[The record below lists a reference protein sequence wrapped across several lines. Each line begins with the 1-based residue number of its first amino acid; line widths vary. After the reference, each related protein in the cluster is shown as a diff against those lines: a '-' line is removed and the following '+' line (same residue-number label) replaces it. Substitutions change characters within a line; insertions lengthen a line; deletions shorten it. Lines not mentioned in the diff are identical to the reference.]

1 MIVNFKNILIGL
13 LVLGFFGLIYAFL
26 GSSPEMVADKR
37 LIVEEE
43 PLQTPSFRAEQ
54 FSGDTLELSTEL
66 DNAVLADDEVIQ
78 SAESVNAELATNV
91 SSEPEALGLIDRS
104 ATSDINPFAADEG
117 YANIEAPEAPEAP
130 EAMAEAAVVPEL
142 ETVLVIDE
150 SGQVADAMIAEAMD
164 SPELASVSTT
174 DVAVIPSPDE
184 FIDLNLVEEEP
195 LEMVLLE
202 GDELIMDDVNEEMG
216 KYKAIVESF
225 AQNEEVKNIALASEE
240 ASAPVTDVTNP
251 FAEKE
256 VMSIAT
262 PIVIPEVDEAL
273 MLGEDPI
280 SLEYQS
286 TMAKLLDVKQQMV
299 EADAENARLKARF
312 SSVVNQNRELAI
324 LIKDIDIKIKSLTAA
339 N

>member
-1 MIVNFKNILIGL
+1 
-13 LVLGFFGLIYAFL
+13 
-26 GSSPEMVADKR
+26 MVADKR

-54 FSGDTLELSTEL
+54 LGGDTLELSTEL

-91 SSEPEALGLIDRS
+91 SSEPETLGLIDRS

-117 YANIEAPEAPEAP
+117 YANIEAPEAPEVPEAP
-130 EAMAEAAVVPEL
+130 ETMEEAAVVPQL

-216 KYKAIVESF
+216 KYKAIVESV
-225 AQNEEVKNIALASEE
+225 AQNEEVKDIALASEE
-240 ASAPVTDVTNP
+240 ASAPVTDATNP

-273 MLGEDPI
+273 MSGKDPI

-286 TMAKLLDVKQQMV
+286 TMAKLLDVKQQMA